1 MSGTRDTEFP
11 EARAVEDAAWN
22 VKDCA
27 ADLFGRALSDT
38 DKAVLASV
46 QRDLDRLLERLVEIR
61 DRRRRRRN
69 GAAADA
75 QPALDLATEA
85 EPSA

>member
-1 MSGTRDTEFP
+1 MSSIP
-11 EARAVEDAAWN
+11 ENAEVRAVEDSAWN

-27 ADLFGRALSDT
+27 ADLFGRPLSDA
-38 DKAVLASV
+38 DRAVLASV
-46 QRDLDRLLERLVEIR
+46 QRDLERLHERLVEIR

-69 GAAADA
+69 GAAPEP
-75 QPALDLATEA
+75 QPAIDLATES